1 MDERGFTLVELLVVI
16 LMIGILAAI
25 ALPSFLGQQDKARDA
40 AAKSGVRNGI
50 TQMEG
55 CLAEPEPY
63 ATCSMRADV
72 LQEGVTAEPGDSPLS
87 YTLTRLST
95 STDATDFRITK
106 SGPSRFIRT
115 CGVAMAGGLG
125 EGGCPG
131 DGSW

>member
-25 ALPSFLGQQDKARDA
+25 ALSSFLGQQDKAKDA

-50 TQMEG
+50 SQMEA

-63 ATCSMRADV
+63 STCSTRADV
-72 LQEGVTAEPGDSPLS
+72 LQDGVTAEPGGSPLS
-87 YTLTRLST
+87 YTLTTFST
-95 STDATDFRITK
+95 SADATDFRITK
-106 SGPSRFIRT
+106 SGPSGFIHT
-115 CGVAMAGGLG
+115 CGVAMPGGLG
-125 EGGCPG
+125 EGGCPA